1 MDFSMLQIPQNP
13 QLLLLALGVLA
24 LITLMLFVALIKTRR
39 QNSELAAQQPALQEA
54 IELLQTER
62 HDLTGQLHELQL
74 QKQQS
79 DTRLEETTKQAETLW
94 QQLKDNSVKTELLL
108 KDEREKQE
116 VKLDKLRAECA
127 ELQQRQTRLSTELAE
142 RDAAHIRQVEQFE
155 EQKQALGKE
164 FENLAN
170 KIFEEK
176 GKRFSQASQ
185 TTLDH
190 LLKPFREQI
199 DGFQKRVN
207 EVHDET
213 LKGNAILD
221 TEIKKLLETGLKMS
235 EEASN
240 LTSALKGDSQQ
251 RGAWGEAQL
260 ERTLEMSGLVPE
272 AHYEKQTAFKDS
284 QGKQKYTDYIIKLP
298 DNKQIIIDSKV
309 SLLAYEKA
317 VSASTPEAERLA
329 LDEHAKSVKA
339 KIDDLASKDYT
350 NLSGVRSPSFVL
362 MFIPVEPAYI
372 EALKHDKN
380 LFGYGYD
387 KGIVLVSH
395 TTLIPI
401 LRTVA
406 NLWMMERS
414 NAEAREISDK
424 AGDIY
429 NQVCVVAENLH
440 KLGTTLGAASNH
452 YNKTVNAVMG
462 QRGLHGKVE
471 RFSSL
476 SSKVSKSMPEVE
488 PKHIDFESERLA
500 LIAEPVVDEDVAI
513 EHQAEFGNKAE
524 TEVENDAKGAG

>member
-1 MDFSMLQIPQNP
+1 MPINP
-13 QLLLLALGVLA
+13 QLMFVALGVLT
-24 LITLMLFVALIKTRR
+24 LITLCLMVAFGKARKNTSQLET
-39 QNSELAAQQPALQEA
+39 QQASLKKEQEA
-54 IELLQTER
+54 LELNQ
-62 HDLTGQLHELQL
+62 HELVTQLRDIEL

-79 DTRLEETTKQAETLW
+79 DTRLEESRRQAESFW
-94 QQLKDNSVKTELLL
+94 QQLKDNSFKTEQTL
-108 KDEREKQE
+108 KAERNVQE
-116 VKLDKLRAECA
+116 AKLEKLRAECN
-127 ELQQRQTRLSTELAE
+127 ELQQQQTRLATELSE
-142 RDAAHIRQVEQFE
+142 RDAGHARQVEQFE

-176 GKRFSQASQ
+176 GKRFSETSQ
-185 TTLDH
+185 DALGQ

-199 DGFQKRVN
+199 AGFQQRVN
-207 EVHDET
+207 QVHEASIE
-213 LKGNAILD
+213 GNARLD
-221 TEIKKLLETGLKMS
+221 SEIKKLLDTGLKMS

-260 ERTLEMSGLVPE
+260 ERTLEMSGLVEE
-272 AHYEKQTAFKDS
+272 AHYEKQSSFKD
-284 QGKQKYTDYIIKLP
+284 QDGKQKYTDYIIKLP
-298 DNKQIIIDSKV
+298 DNKHIIIDSKV
-309 SLLAYEKA
+309 SLVAYDKA
-317 VSASTPEAERLA
+317 ISAESPEQERLA
-329 LDEHAKSVKA
+329 LDEHARSVKA

-350 NLSGVRSPSFVL
+350 NLIGIRSPSFVL

-372 EALKHDKN
+372 DALKHNKD
-380 LFGYGYD
+380 LFSYGYD

-429 NQVCVVAENLH
+429 NQVCIVAENLQ
-440 KLGTTLGAASNH
+440 KLGVTLGSASNH
-452 YNKTVNAVMG
+452 YNKTVNALVG

-471 RFSSL
+471 RFSTL
-476 SSKVSKSMPEVE
+476 SSKVSKSMPELEAKYV
-488 PKHIDFESERLA
+488 DFESDRLE
-500 LIAEPVVDEDVAI
+500 LIAEPVMDDEVAI
-513 EHQAEFGNKAE
+513 ECQAESG
-524 TEVENDAKGAG
+524 EVGGAVKGSD

>member
-1 MDFSMLQIPQNP
+1 MTMDAQW
-13 QLLLLALGVLA
+13 LLVVLA
-24 LITLMLFVALIKTRR
+24 IFALVVAYLVVFLFASQKRGTQAQAG
-39 QNSELAAQQPALQEA
+39 QNQLQESLDKTVV
-54 IELLQTER
+54 ERDEVLRQLRDTE
-62 HDLTGQLHELQL
+62 L

-79 DTRLEETTKQAETLW
+79 DTRLEAST
-94 QQLKDNSVKTELLL
+94 QQLEAFDVLRKEHSELL
-108 KDEREKQE
+108 
-116 VKLDKLRAECA
+116 
-127 ELQQRQTRLSTELAE
+127 QQQARLSTELKE
-142 RDAAHIRQVEQFE
+142 RDASHRGQLEQFE
-155 EQKQALGKE
+155 QQKKSLGKE

-176 GKRFSQASQ
+176 GQRFSATSQ
-185 TTLDH
+185 TTLDQ

-199 DGFQKRVN
+199 DGFQRRVN
-207 EVHDET
+207 EVHKET
-213 LKGNAILD
+213 LQGNVALD
-221 TEIKKLLETGLKMS
+221 EKIKRLMETGLEMS
-235 EEASN
+235 EEARS

-260 ERTLEMSGLVPE
+260 ERTLEMSGLVEE
-272 AHYEKQTAFKDS
+272 AHYEKQSSFKD
-284 QGKQKYTDYIIKLP
+284 QDGKQKYTDYIIKLP
-298 DNKQIIIDSKV
+298 DNKHIIIDSKV
-309 SLLAYEKA
+309 SLVAYDKA
-317 VSASTPEAERLA
+317 VSATSPEQEQLA

-350 NLSGVRSPSFVL
+350 NLIGVRSPSFVL

-372 EALKHDKN
+372 DALKHNKD
-380 LFGYGYD
+380 LFSYGYE

-414 NAEAREISDK
+414 NAEAREISNK

-429 NQVCVVAENLH
+429 NQVCVVAENLQ

-452 YNKTVNAVMG
+452 YNKTVNALMG

-476 SSKVSKSMPEVE
+476 SSKVSKSMPELE
-488 PKHIDFESERLA
+488 AKHIDFEHDRLA
-500 LIAEPVVDEDVAI
+500 LIAEPVEEKVEP
-513 EHQAEFGNKAE
+513 KA
-524 TEVENDAKGAG
+524 VIAPRGDADKKPQKMD